1 MAVLESTAGVATK
14 KSSARRK
21 ARSRWGSYAGFLPAV
36 VIVLFVYIFSMGWT
50 VWISFTKSR
59 MLPVDDFVG
68 LAQYQRLFSDERW
81 QISVVNLGIF
91 CCLFIGASL
100 VLGLLMAIA
109 LDQRIRFEN
118 TLRTIYLYPQGMS
131 FIVTGLIWQWILNPQ
146 MGLQQFFHDLGLTW
160 VTIDW
165 LTRSDKAIY
174 VVALAG
180 VWQASGLVMAI
191 MLAGLRGIDEDLAK
205 AAKVDGIS
213 PFRFYAHIVLPLLK
227 PMFATAVVL
236 LAVGGVKVYDLVVA
250 LTNGGPGI
258 SSEVPAK
265 YVMEFLFRR
274 ANIGLASAAA
284 SVMLI
289 TVIAVVVPYIYL
301 EHFRKQKG
309 RAPV

>member
-1 MAVLESTAGVATK
+1 ML
-14 KSSARRK
+14 
-21 ARSRWGSYAGFLPAV
+21 
-36 VIVLFVYIFSMGWT
+36 IVLFVYIFSMGWT
-50 VWISFTKSR
+50 VWISFTKSK
-59 MLPVDDFVG
+59 MLPVNEFVG
-68 LAQYQRLFSDERW
+68 MAQYQRLFGDERW
-81 QISVVNLGIF
+81 QISVVNLGLF

-100 VLGLLMAIA
+100 FLGLLMAIA
-109 LDQRIRFEN
+109 LDQRVRFEN
-118 TLRTIYLYPQGMS
+118 SLRTIYLYPQGMS

-165 LTRSDKAIY
+165 LTRSDRAIY

-191 MLAGLRGIDEDLAK
+191 MLAGLRGVDEDLGK

-213 PFRFYAHIVLPLLK
+213 PFRFYVHIVIPLLK

-289 TVIAVVVPYIYL
+289 TVIAVVVPYVYL

-309 RAPV
+309 RTPA

>member
-1 MAVLESTAGVATK
+1 MA
-14 KSSARRK
+14 
-21 ARSRWGSYAGFLPAV
+21 
-36 VIVLFVYIFSMGWT
+36 WT
-50 VWISFTKSR
+50 IWISFTKSK
-59 MLPVDDFVG
+59 MLPVNEFVG
-68 LAQYQRLFSDERW
+68 FAQYSRLFGDERW
-81 QISVVNLGIF
+81 QISVVNLSIF
-91 CCLFIGASL
+91 CSLFIGASL
-100 VLGLLMAIA
+100 ILGLLMAIA
-109 LDQRIRFEN
+109 LDQRVRFEN
-118 TLRTIYLYPQGMS
+118 SLRTIYLYPQGMS

-191 MLAGLRGIDEDLAK
+191 MLAGLRGVDEDLAK

-213 PFRFYAHIVLPLLK
+213 PFRFYVHIVLPLLK

-289 TVIAVVVPYIYL
+289 TVIAVVVPYVYL

-309 RAPV
+309 RTPV

>member
-1 MAVLESTAGVATK
+1 MAAAKKRAVRAGGG
-14 KSSARRK
+14 ARW
-21 ARSRWGSYAGFLPAV
+21 ASYVGYLPALA
-36 VIVLFVYIFSMGWT
+36 IVLFVYIFAMAWT
-50 VWISFTKSR
+50 IWISFTKSR
-59 MLPVDDFVG
+59 MLPVNDFVG

-91 CCLFIGASL
+91 CTLFIGASL
-100 VLGLLMAIA
+100 ILGLLMAIA
-109 LDQRIRFEN
+109 LDQRVRFEN
-118 TLRTIYLYPQGMS
+118 SLRTIYLYPQGMS

-146 MGLQQFFHDLGLTW
+146 MGLQQFFRDLGLGW

-165 LTRSDKAIY
+165 LMRSDRAIY
-174 VVALAG
+174 VVTLAG

-191 MLAGLRGIDEDLAK
+191 MLAGLRGVDEDLAK

-258 SSEVPAK
+258 STEVPAK

-289 TVIAVVVPYIYL
+289 TVIAVVVPYVYI

>member
-1 MAVLESTAGVATK
+1 M
-14 KSSARRK
+14 
-21 ARSRWGSYAGFLPAV
+21 GFLPAFLIV
-36 VIVLFVYIFSMGWT
+36 VSVYIFAMGWT
-50 VWISFTKSR
+50 IWISFTRSK
-59 MLPVDDFVG
+59 MLPVNEFAG
-68 LAQYQRLFSDERW
+68 FGQYQRLFSDDRW
-81 QISVVNLGIF
+81 QVSVVNLGIF
-91 CCLFIGASL
+91 CSLFIVLSL

-109 LDQRIRFEN
+109 LDQRVRFEN
-118 TLRTIYLYPQGMS
+118 SLRTIYLYPQGMS

-146 MGLQQFFHDLGLTW
+146 MGLQQFFRGLGLEW

-165 LTRSDKAIY
+165 LTRPDRAIY

-191 MLAGLRGIDEDLAK
+191 MLAGLRGVDEDLTK
-205 AAKVDGIS
+205 AAKVEGIS
-213 PFRFYAHIVLPLLK
+213 PIRFYVHIVIPLLR
-227 PMFATAVVL
+227 PMFATAIVL

-289 TVIAVVVPYIYL
+289 TVIAVVAPYVYMG
-301 EHFRKQKG
+301 HFRRLKG
-309 RAPV
+309 RKPV

>member
-1 MAVLESTAGVATK
+1 MAVLENTARVA
-14 KSSARRK
+14 ARK
-21 ARSRWGSYAGFLPAV
+21 ATPRRRTASKWGSYVGFLPALLV
-36 VIVLFVYIFSMGWT
+36 VLFVYIFAMAWT
-50 VWISFTKSR
+50 IWISFTKSK
-59 MLPVDDFVG
+59 MLPVNEFVG
-68 LAQYQRLFSDERW
+68 FAQYSRLFGDERW

-91 CCLFIGASL
+91 CSLFIGASL

-109 LDQRIRFEN
+109 LDQRVRFEN
-118 TLRTIYLYPQGMS
+118 SLRTIYLYPQGMS

-191 MLAGLRGIDEDLAK
+191 MLAGLRGVDEDLAK

-213 PFRFYAHIVLPLLK
+213 PFRFYVHIVLPLLK

-289 TVIAVVVPYIYL
+289 TVIAVVVPYVYL

-309 RAPV
+309 RTPV